1 MKRFALKLIGSLC
14 VALCS
19 HQASAADWYAGKT
32 ITIVVGSDVGGGYDA
47 YARLVARY
55 LAEAI
60 PGRPGVI
67 VQNMPGAG
75 SATAAGYVYKVAP
88 KDGTVIAAIS
98 PDALVA
104 PLFDQHPSAT
114 YDPTKFVYLG
124 SADNGAR
131 LCVTSES
138 SKIRTANDAKHV
150 SAIIGAAGTGSSSSD
165 YALLHRATADLKFN
179 IVTGYKGT
187 ADLLLAMERGEIDGF
202 CGVDWS
208 SFKSARP
215 NWVRDGKVH
224 ILFSVGGKASADLTG
239 LGVPS
244 AYDFVADPENR
255 AIVELI
261 TAQQVFSRPFALSP
275 GVPEDRAEILRVAF
289 DSVMKSANLIAD
301 ANKSG
306 LALAPTSAGEI
317 QVSIL
322 KAYGAP
328 SALIDRAKKILNH

>member
-1 MKRFALKLIGSLC
+1 MNRFGQSLFLIMSLG
-14 VALCS
+14 LSS
-19 HQASAADWYAGKT
+19 HQARSADWYAGKT
-32 ITIVVGSDVGGGYDA
+32 VTIIVGSDVGGGYDA
-47 YARLVARY
+47 YARLIARY
-55 LAEAI
+55 LPAAI
-60 PGRPGVI
+60 PGHPNVV

-75 SATAAGYVYKVAP
+75 SATAAGYVYKIAP

-104 PLFDQHPSAT
+104 PLFDQHPIAT
-114 YDPTKFVYLG
+114 YDPTKFAYLG

-131 LCVTSES
+131 LCVTYEA
-138 SKIRTANDAKHV
+138 SKIKTANDAKYL

-165 YALLHRATADLKFN
+165 YALLHKATAELKFN
-179 IVTGYKGT
+179 IVAGYKGT

-224 ILFSVGGKASADLTG
+224 LLFSVGGQSNSELAA

-244 AYDFVADPENR
+244 AYDFVPDPENR

-275 GVPEDRAEILRVAF
+275 SVPEDKVEILRAAF
-289 DSVMKSANLIAD
+289 DAVMKSADVIAD

-306 LALAPTSAGEI
+306 LSFAPTSAADI
-317 QVSIL
+317 QESIL
-322 KAYGAP
+322 KAYGSSP
-328 SALIDRAKKILNH
+328 VLIDRAKKILNH